1 MTAQSRLVVRPGT
14 WSRGHTGGL
23 PLQLTQGPRP
33 GQGHASEV
41 RKPFLPGGMRRL
53 PGAQLEGDLGP
64 ERCQPGRW
72 GRSWPDGGE

>member
-33 GQGHASEV
+33 GPRPRLRGKEAFSARRDAQAPWGAA
-41 RKPFLPGGMRRL
+41 GRRL
-53 PGAQLEGDLGP
+53 RPRKMPA
-64 ERCQPGRW
+64 W
-72 GRSWPDGGE
+72 AMGEELA